1 MNWCNQSWSKQPSC
15 FCSDVTVQCKFPME
29 PFNTQGASYDHMYWL
44 SISSASEL
52 TILRVQ
58 VFFAV
63 QTQQKSHLNT
73 TQFCLYLAIG
83 DTTVSFNQITA
94 IYMQWSSLYANLE
107 VLTYLICKIQAAD
120 CACEC
125 QEIDAYNDT
134 NKQTDCKIGYHP
146 RLFQIWRMFWREEEA
161 SVAESLYPVC
171 GMKYVTKLHG
181 YHNQFCAR
189 QIQPR

>member
-134 NKQTDCKIGYHP
+134 NKQTDCSKFEGCFDGRKRP
-146 RLFQIWRMFWREEEA
+146 RLLNHCTLYVEWSMWPNYMDTTVN
-161 SVAESLYPVC
+161 SV
-171 GMKYVTKLHG
+171 
-181 YHNQFCAR
+181 QDR
-189 QIQPR
+189 